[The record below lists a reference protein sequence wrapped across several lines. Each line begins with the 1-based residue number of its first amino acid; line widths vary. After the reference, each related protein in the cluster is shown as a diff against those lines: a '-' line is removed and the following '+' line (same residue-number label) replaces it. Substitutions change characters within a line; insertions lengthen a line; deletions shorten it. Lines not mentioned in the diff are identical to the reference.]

1 MILRIWHLSDAP
13 TPNQIGTPYLHGEV
27 EDWMAGILKMIPEEE
42 WEAPDLSVT
51 DAAGVTTFVAA
62 FGLYNVGVADVQGIG
77 RLANYPLEMVFAGIA
92 CRLFITNPTL
102 THDEE
107 VERDYPTTQSDNSVL
122 RLRGLIVSK
131 PRQEE
136 ILQYVESRK
145 TRPDEYGKLD
155 LML

>member
-1 MILRIWHLSDAP
+1 MILRVWHLSDAP
-13 TPNQIGTPYLHGEV
+13 RPNQIGTPYLHGEV
-27 EDWMAGILKMIPEEE
+27 ENWMAAAIDGIPEEQ

-62 FGLYNVGVADVQGIG
+62 FGLYKVNVADVQGMG
-77 RLANYPLEMVFAGIA
+77 RLANYPLKMVFVGMATK
-92 CRLFITNPTL
+92 LFITN
-102 THDEE
+102 HDEE
-107 VERDYPTTQSDNSVL
+107 EREYPTTQSDNSVL

-136 ILQYVESRK
+136 ILVYVESRQ
-145 TRPDEYGKLD
+145 TRPDKYGKLD